1 MVARLTVGRS
11 DAGSA
16 SEAAPPPAPR
26 PLPDVGT
33 FFEAEDVGLQVQRVG
48 QETKQHGAA
57 RGAARGAP
65 RGYHACPP
73 HHTTPLDA
81 PRRTTPH
88 PTAPHRTA
96 PHRTA
101 PHQMFKAGDYEN
113 AMRMF
118 EKSMSLPGSGR
129 DFNRARSGGGGTSAV
144 GGAPNP
150 GGGLFEQVFASKEE
164 VQCAKY
170 NMACCQTAMGN
181 TQRGLELLE
190 EVLDSGFTDFD
201 TIRKDSTLSKLGAA
215 QLDQVWFQRN
225 FHAGAPLAAAAAA
238 TTTTTT
244 TAAATT
250 TTTTATTRSPPIS
263 LADREVQAR
272 GALRLP
278 RRVVEAR
285 QSRRVVQAD
294 GAAQDHVQGPPEPVC
309 KTGLVKWRR
318 GVERPVPVHMCGCG
332 FYCKIVRVDG
342 APTRR
347 HAPTRLLSI

>member
-1 MVARLTVGRS
+1 MTTTLLVALALLSASNALQPTPTGGLLRFRHARLTVGRS

-33 FFEAEDVGLQVQRVG
+33 FFEAEDVGL
-48 QETKQHGAA
+48 
-57 RGAARGAP
+57 
-65 RGYHACPP
+65 
-73 HHTTPLDA
+73 
-81 PRRTTPH
+81 
-88 PTAPHRTA
+88 
-96 PHRTA
+96 
-101 PHQMFKAGDYEN
+101 QMFKAGDYEN

-215 QLDQVWFQRN
+215 QLDQLIEKYKPEGLFG
-225 FHAGAPLAAAAAA
+225 FLGGSSKPAKAAE
-238 TTTTTT
+238 
-244 TAAATT
+244 
-250 TTTTATTRSPPIS
+250 SSKPM
-263 LADREVQAR
+263 E
-272 GALRLP
+272 LP
-278 RRVVEAR
+278 KITFKGLPNPFAK
-285 QSRRVVQAD
+285 
-294 GAAQDHVQGPPEPVC
+294 QD
-309 KTGLVKWRR
+309 
-318 GVERPVPVHMCGCG
+318 
-332 FYCKIVRVDG
+332 
-342 APTRR
+342 
-347 HAPTRLLSI
+347 S